1 MKLNTALA
9 LRPRARGQRLIKPR
23 IIRTLCIDGR
33 LDPLQP
39 IEFKTHAPKLPAPEL
54 KLAHKLSVVEQDAL
68 HFGVAARRCAGIYAS
83 TASPTVLSSSSRD

>member
-1 MKLNTALA
+1 MKLNTARA

-54 KLAHKLSVVEQDAL
+54 KLAHKLSVVICYGCVLRQSHNLSGMPEKD
-68 HFGVAARRCAGIYAS
+68 GVIGLAACG
-83 TASPTVLSSSSRD
+83 

>member
-54 KLAHKLSVVEQDAL
+54 KLAHKLSVVIRY
-68 HFGVAARRCAGIYAS
+68 GC
-83 TASPTVLSSSSRD
+83 VLRQSHNLSGMA